1 LPKARLDHVF
11 CLTAQCEP
19 GKKKTDYYDTSITGF
34 VLEVRSNSSRTYYLR
49 FQDAHGKQKQHR
61 IAAYG
66 DITFDRARKEAQR
79 LRSEVVLGG
88 DPAQKKAELKA
99 IPTYAELAQKHL
111 DYAKTY
117 QRSYKTTEGYV
128 RLHILPKWGKKRIS
142 EITQP
147 DVAKWLAD
155 KAEAGMA
162 AGTVEKVRIIFNRSF
177 ELALRWHLPG
187 VTRNPVKGIP
197 RKPLNNAR
205 DRYLTPD
212 EAKRL
217 LAACE
222 QSANTQLK
230 FIVPF
235 LLHTGARLSEVLNAE
250 WKNVDV
256 AKQQWLIP
264 LTKNG
269 RARKAALSTLAI
281 AVLEAAPRFAG
292 CPYVFPNPAT
302 KTPFVSI
309 KHAWHKARDK
319 AGLPG
324 LRLHDLRHASAT
336 FLAAAGV
343 DLLTIGRQ
351 LGHVDYK
358 STLRYSKT
366 ALDTL
371 LAAVEAGARTMQ
383 VSP

>member
-1 LPKARLDHVF
+1 MPKVRLDNAF
-11 CLTAQCEP
+11 CLTAKCAP
-19 GKKKTDYYDTSITGF
+19 GKKKTDYYDTTVTGF
-34 VLEVRSNSSRTYYLR
+34 VLEVRSSGGRTYYLR
-49 FQDAHGKQKQHR
+49 YPDAHGDQKQHR

-66 DITFDRARKEAQR
+66 DISFDKARKEAQR

-88 DPAQKKAELKA
+88 DPAKKKAELKA

-128 RLHILPKWGKKRIS
+128 RLHLLPKWGKKRLS

-155 KAEAGMA
+155 KAEEGLA
-162 AGTVEKVRIIFNRSF
+162 AGTVEKVRILFNRSF
-177 ELALRWHLPG
+177 ELALRWNMPG

-197 RKPLNNAR
+197 RKPINNAR
-205 DRYLTPD
+205 DRYLTGE

-222 QSANTQLK
+222 KSANPQMKL
-230 FIVPF
+230 IVPF
-235 LLHTGARLSEVLNAE
+235 LLYTGARLSEVLHAE
-250 WKNVDV
+250 WKHVDIE
-256 AKQQWLIP
+256 KRQWLIP

-269 RARKAALSTLAI
+269 RARKAALSSAAV
-281 AVLEAAPRFAG
+281 AVLEAAPRFNA
-292 CPYVFPNPAT
+292 CPYVFPNPET
-302 KTPFVSI
+302 KIPFVSI
-309 KHAWHKARDK
+309 KHGWHRVRDR

-324 LRLHDLRHASAT
+324 FRLHDLRHASAT
-336 FLAAAGV
+336 FLAASGV

-358 STLRYSKT
+358 STQRYSKT
-366 ALDTL
+366 AQDTL
-371 LAAVEAGARTMQ
+371 LAAVEAGARAMQ
-383 VSP
+383 A